1 MAKTFIKCKNCGHE
15 EQITSGVIRKM
26 VMGGGE
32 LCLRAE
38 CRRGLAISLPAQV
51 LHILFALRLASEGSA
66 LHLFQG
72 LEIYSP

>member
-26 VMGGGE
+26 VMGGG